1 MRGITMKTAMLPLL
15 LAVAQ
20 AGHAQSVYGTIAGN
34 VKDSSQAAVASAR
47 VVATNPETGFTRET
61 LSNSVGVYTVPD
73 VLPGVYTVEV
83 SAPGFQT
90 YKRTGVTVSVQTLT
104 RVDVALSIGTTNETV
119 TVSADA
125 AELQTDRTDV
135 RSDLTSHT
143 LENAPVPIGR
153 NYQMLFVT
161 IPGVSPPTSGH
172 SFGANPTRSLAF
184 TVNGGNIN
192 NNDTRVDGA
201 GTRNFGASDTIQY
214 IPSMEAIET
223 VSVATN
229 SFDAD
234 QSTSGAAV
242 NVTVKS
248 GTNSIHGSAFEDYSD
263 RNLQAYQWVADRT
276 KPKLPFRH
284 NQFGGT
290 IGGPIKKNKV
300 FYFASYEGTR
310 LLQGNSLLAQVPT
323 AAMRTGD
330 LSASPTQI
338 YDPLT
343 GAVNGTGRTPFPDKL
358 IPAARIDPGVQAL
371 FATGL

>member
-1 MRGITMKTAMLPLL
+1 MT
-15 LAVAQ
+15 Q

-34 VKDSSQAAVASAR
+34 VTDSSQAAIVNAR
-47 VVATNPETGFTRET
+47 VVATNPATGFTRET
-61 LSNSVGVYTVPD
+61 LSNSVGVYSVPD
-73 VLPGVYTVEV
+73 VLPGAYTVEV
-83 SAPGFQT
+83 SAPGFQI

-104 RVDVALSIGTTNETV
+104 RVDVALSIGATNGTV

-248 GTNSIHGSAFEDYSD
+248 GTNSIHGSVFEDYSD
-263 RNLQAYQWVADRT
+263 RTCRLTSGLRAGPSPN
-276 KPKLPFRH
+276 FRS
-284 NQFGGT
+284 GIT
-290 IGGPIKKNKV
+290 
-300 FYFASYEGTR
+300 
-310 LLQGNSLLAQVPT
+310 NS
-323 AAMRTGD
+323 AA
-330 LSASPTQI
+330 LSA
-338 YDPLT
+338 DPLR
-343 GAVNGTGRTPFPDKL
+343 RTRCFTSQL
-358 IPAARIDPGVQAL
+358 
-371 FATGL
+371 

>member
-1 MRGITMKTAMLPLL
+1 MEGRGRQHDRAGGTRVGCRSSGCNRLLGAKPGCACSKRRKEMRGLSTKSGMLLFLL
-15 LAVAQ
+15 SIAQ
-20 AGHAQSVYGTIAGN
+20 LGYEQSVYGTIAGN
-34 VKDSSQAAVASAR
+34 VTDTSQAAIVGAR
-47 VVATNPETGFTRET
+47 VVATNPDTGFTRET
-61 LSNSVGVYTVPD
+61 LSNSVGVYSVPD

-83 SAPGFQT
+83 SAPGFQI
-90 YKRTGVTVSVQTLT
+90 YKRTGVTVSVQALT

-153 NYQMLFVT
+153 NYQMLFTT
-161 IPGVSPPTSGH
+161 IPGVSPPQSGH

-201 GTRNFGASDTIQY
+201 GTRNFGASDTNQY
-214 IPSMEAIET
+214 VTAMEAIEA
-223 VSVATN
+223 VSVATG

-234 QSTSGAAV
+234 QSTGGGFI

-248 GTNSIHGSAFEDYSD
+248 GTNDLHGSLFEDHAD
-263 RNLQAYQWVADRT
+263 RSLAAYPWFGDRT
-276 KPKLPFRH
+276 KPKLPFID

-290 IGGPIKKNKV
+290 VGGPIKKNKI
-300 FYFASYEGTR
+300 F
-310 LLQGNSLLAQVPT
+310 
-323 AAMRTGD
+323 
-330 LSASPTQI
+330 
-338 YDPLT
+338 
-343 GAVNGTGRTPFPDKL
+343 
-358 IPAARIDPGVQAL
+358 
-371 FATGL
+371 